1 MPQVGMAE
9 AQGIRQGGNANSSA
23 LAAGGKRPKQSRED
37 LWGMPEHV
45 DAAAEAEPDQGQ
57 P

>member
-23 LAAGGKRPKQSRED
+23 LAEGAS
-37 LWGMPEHV
+37 
-45 DAAAEAEPDQGQ
+45 GQ
-57 P
+57 NRVERIYGACLNM